1 MDKNKNEV
9 VLQRID
15 DAIKHIDDK
24 TCTLFFFVSDSK
36 NIPNSNTLYIYQMAK
51 TLQEMGYDVCM
62 LYQLQGEI
70 STREQERL
78 RRLGKPI
85 DTMKIFEGVGEW
97 LGESYASI
105 PHLNIANGNWRVAPS
120 DFLFIPEVFSSLLK
134 ETYDKTIPCK
144 RYVILQNFKYVTEFI
159 PYGDQWMSYGVTD
172 AITATDKQA
181 ELIQSVFPYVNTKT
195 LNPFIQEN
203 MCKPLKEKKLIVNI
217 ATQRSSHIEHIIKTF
232 YWKYPAMQFVT
243 FRTLRNL
250 PTETYAE
257 FLKEGCITV
266 WYDPETAFGY
276 SALDAMRCGNI
287 VIGKIPEIIPEWMYQ
302 QVTVTDED
310 GSTRTEDVIAN
321 NGIWFSEINE
331 VPDILAKVIGSW
343 MRDEI
348 PQELYD
354 GMEETNKKY
363 TYTEWYKRLEQ
374 IMKEITTTR
383 KNEFMSIKNTI
394 ENKMKKEEEK

>member
-1 MDKNKNEV
+1 
-9 VLQRID
+9 
-15 DAIKHIDDK
+15 
-24 TCTLFFFVSDSK
+24 
-36 NIPNSNTLYIYQMAK
+36 
-51 TLQEMGYDVCM
+51 
-62 LYQLQGEI
+62 
-70 STREQERL
+70 
-78 RRLGKPI
+78 
-85 DTMKIFEGVGEW
+85 
-97 LGESYASI
+97 
-105 PHLNIANGNWRVAPS
+105 
-120 DFLFIPEVFSSLLK
+120 
-134 ETYDKTIPCK
+134 
-144 RYVILQNFKYVTEFI
+144 
-159 PYGDQWMSYGVTD
+159 
-172 AITATDKQA
+172 
-181 ELIQSVFPYVNTKT
+181 
-195 LNPFIQEN
+195 
-203 MCKPLKEKKLIVNI
+203 
-217 ATQRSSHIEHIIKTF
+217 
-232 YWKYPAMQFVT
+232 MQFVT

-383 KNEFMSIKNTI
+383 KNEFMSIRNTI